1 MRNNFLK
8 TILLLG
14 LVLASCSDFLT
25 EAPKSILSPT
35 NFYRNEQEARQ
46 AVNGIYRA
54 LAHQKVTGIDVRG
67 CTNDLI
73 KRASWDSGAGLSDF
87 TFDASNSFI
96 TIMWQGHYE
105 TINYCNSAIDNINLN
120 KDKIENWE
128 RYIAEAR
135 GIRAYLYFD
144 LLRWFGEVPM
154 IIKET
159 TSLNNLKVSR
169 NSIKECYEQIIDDL
183 KYAEE
188 KSVVK
193 GDRDN
198 GYQYGRFTQEA
209 ATGLLAKVYLWIA
222 SVTERDNAE
231 VLGSAVDNYKLA
243 MAYARKVI
251 DSGKFKLVDYYPDVF
266 NAKTRDKAQDEVLWC
281 TQGLTGDNT
290 GTNVGMAFGITG
302 DMDFGGAWS
311 NVSSSDFHRTI
322 YEYSDTIRRLWNC
335 PRVTI
340 LENGNLHGWD
350 YDKYLTT
357 NPNDIL
363 NREDE
368 INYWGGWCIGK
379 FRRYPLL
386 DLASYNY
393 SNFGMDEPLL
403 RYADILLIYAE
414 AYNEVNGGPGT
425 YTESS
430 SLDLTGT
437 SVSSAYDAV
446 NVVRKR
452 ARIFNEGI
460 IHEDVLP
467 RNLDYSKA
475 DLVNSCVP
483 DWRPSFYG
491 YDNSGLLEIW
501 QIRGYS
507 SDYEAFREEILYER
521 GRELVAETTD
531 RTCDLVRRG
540 ILVQQM
546 QQWRKINPF
555 TNQQERGQNT
565 PGAPENVSK
574 KHYRFPIPLSEIE
587 ANPNLK
593 QNEGY

>member
-1 MRNNFLK
+1 MRKN
-8 TILLLG
+8 ILLILS
-14 LVLASCSDFLT
+14 VLLFNSCSDFLT
-25 EAPKSILSPT
+25 EEPKSVLTPI

-54 LAHQKVTGIDVRG
+54 MADQKVTGIDIKSSV
-67 CTNDLI
+67 NDLI
-73 KRASWDSGAGLSDF
+73 KRASWDSGSGFSDF
-87 TFDASNSFI
+87 TYDASNNNI
-96 TIMWQGHYE
+96 TNMWQGHYE
-105 TINYCNSAIDNINLN
+105 TINYCNSAIDNIEIN
-120 KDKIENWE
+120 KENIENWE
-128 RYIAEAR
+128 RYTAQAK

-144 LLRWFGEVPM
+144 LVRWFGEVPM

-159 TSLNNLKVSR
+159 TSLNDLKVSR
-169 NSIKECYEQIIDDL
+169 STMKECYEQIIADL

-209 ATGLLAKVYLWIA
+209 ATGLLSKVYLWIA
-222 SVTERDNAE
+222 SVTQRDNVE
-231 VLGSAVDNYKLA
+231 VLGSAADNYRLA
-243 MAYARKVI
+243 MDYAKKVI

-281 TQGLTGDNT
+281 TQGLTGDGT
-290 GTNVGMAFGITG
+290 GTYVGMYFGIQG
-302 DMDFGGAWS
+302 DQDYGAAWG
-311 NVSSSDFHRTI
+311 NVSSSDYHRTI
-322 YEYSDTIRRLWNC
+322 YEKSDTIRRLWNC
-335 PRVTI
+335 PRVEI
-340 LENGNLHGWD
+340 LENGKLHGWD

-357 NPNDIL
+357 DPNNIL

-368 INYWGGWCIGK
+368 INYWGGWSIGK
-379 FRRYPLL
+379 FRRYPLA
-386 DLASYNY
+386 DPGSYNF

-414 AYNEVNGGPGT
+414 AYNEVNNGPGT
-425 YTESS
+425 YNPSS
-430 SLDLTGT
+430 ALDLTGT

-467 RNLDYSKA
+467 RKLDFSKS
-475 DLVNSCVP
+475 DLVDECVA
-483 DWRPSFYG
+483 DWKPSFYG
-491 YDNSGLLEIW
+491 YDNSGIYEIW
-501 QIRGYS
+501 DVRGYS
-507 SDYEAFREEILYER
+507 SDYEAFRNEILYER

-546 QQWRKINPF
+546 QEWRKINPF
-555 TNQQERGQNT
+555 TNQQERGINN
-565 PGAPENVSK
+565 PGAPEYVSK
-574 KHYRFPIPLSEIE
+574 KHYKFPIPLSEIDV
-587 ANPNLK
+587 NPNLK